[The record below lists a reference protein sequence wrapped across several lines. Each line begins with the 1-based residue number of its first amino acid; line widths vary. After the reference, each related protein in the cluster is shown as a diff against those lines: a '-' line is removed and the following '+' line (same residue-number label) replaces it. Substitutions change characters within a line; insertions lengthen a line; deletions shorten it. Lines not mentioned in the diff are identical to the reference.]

1 MYEYM
6 NFQVEIDEYQDYD
19 KALRAL
25 GEAYKCLTK
34 AKMNDEMLLE
44 ERLAQLKNKMALI
57 KKFVTARR
65 YGFSLLFETACVCK
79 VDQYYFQADLSFK
92 LIKITYEKFKR
103 SEICLSHDDHC
114 EADI

>member
-1 MYEYM
+1 MD
-6 NFQVEIDEYQDYD
+6 IDEYQDYE

-65 YGFSLLFETACVCK
+65 
-79 VDQYYFQADLSFK
+79 
-92 LIKITYEKFKR
+92 
-103 SEICLSHDDHC
+103 
-114 EADI
+114 

>member
-1 MYEYM
+1 MIAIST
-6 NFQVEIDEYQDYD
+6 FQVEIDEYQDYD

-65 YGFSLLFETACVCK
+65 Y
-79 VDQYYFQADLSFK
+79 DY
-92 LIKITYEKFKR
+92 
-103 SEICLSHDDHC
+103 
-114 EADI
+114 